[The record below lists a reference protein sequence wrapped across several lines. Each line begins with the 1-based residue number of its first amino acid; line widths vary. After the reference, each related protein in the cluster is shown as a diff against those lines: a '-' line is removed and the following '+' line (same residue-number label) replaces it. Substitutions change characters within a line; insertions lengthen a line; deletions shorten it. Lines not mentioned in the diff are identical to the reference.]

1 MQLIDPTVSGVVGF
15 VVALGFEMPN
25 FLKILFDKIKGEGE
39 AEDVGFDV
47 KFNRSKNLLCCD
59 NVIKN
64 GYGGGNLSFI
74 LPLKKIE
81 ISPKKLIPATGEMK
95 KFLNYIPDFVKIIIA
110 AAGSADLKVI
120 NNNLCTDP
128 NSMDWSGEGNVGAKI
143 SLALLDY
150 EKSFTSGFL
159 KIKTNLSGTTDL
171 TETFSI
177 EKPSTL
183 VAKGGWGNLTV
194 FGTAKIIGGGNIKI
208 SQSFSK
214 DLLEANPITSRVALP
229 NILN

>member
-15 VVALGFEMPN
+15 VGGVGFEMPN
-25 FLKILFDKIKGEGE
+25 FLKILLDKIKAE
-39 AEDVGFDV
+39 ASDANFDI

-59 NVIKN
+59 NIIKN

-120 NNNLCTDP
+120 NNNLCSDP
-128 NSMDWSGEGNVGAKI
+128 NSMAWSGEGNVGAKI

-150 EKSFTSGFL
+150 DKSFTSGFL
-159 KIKTNLSGTTDL
+159 KIKTNLSGTTNL

-194 FGTAKIIGGGNIKI
+194 SGTAKISIVRLIKV

-214 DLLEANPITSRVALP
+214 EIVDASPITTRVALP